1 MIALDTNILVRM
13 LVEDDPDQAEK
24 VQKTIRWAEK
34 QAVKLLVLSEVTIE
48 TVWVLESV
56 YQCTREEIVRFL
68 KKIIDTDT
76 FVFPD
81 FSVIMNAIDLYKTK
95 GDFADFIIVG
105 QSRVQQAE
113 QMLSFDKKLQ
123 KRFPEYVVET
133 PSGFNDTDE
142 SNP

>member
-81 FSVIMNAIDLYKTK
+81 FSVIMNAIDFYKTK